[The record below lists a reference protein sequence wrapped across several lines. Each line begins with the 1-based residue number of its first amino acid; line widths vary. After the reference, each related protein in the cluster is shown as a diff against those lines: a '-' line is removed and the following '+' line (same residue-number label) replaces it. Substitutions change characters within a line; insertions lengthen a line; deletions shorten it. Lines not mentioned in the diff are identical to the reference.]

1 MREICPAASVPLPHC
16 MHLTPY
22 PAGLP
27 PRTTFEAV
35 CCHCGST
42 ASGYDEMEVLGHGP
56 HAPRSREPVMLRDVL
71 GPIIHGGMAKGEG
84 S

>member
-1 MREICPAASVPLPHC
+1 MNEPCPAANVPLPHC
-16 MHLTPY
+16 MHLTPW

-27 PRTTFEAV
+27 PRQSFDAV

-56 HAPRSREPVMLRDVL
+56 YMPHPPSPLFLRDALRPV
-71 GPIIHGGMAKGEG
+71 IEGE
-84 S
+84 